1 MSAALDPVRA
11 PASSEARW
19 MMAWAGLV
27 IALGGTLLS
36 LQVDGN
42 GELVGTGYT
51 ALGIGGLVALVATLL
66 QVGSSG
72 KLPRDLA
79 TALSSTAGFL
89 GLAFVVAGVLAPGG
103 PWMFMEV
110 FVLLWLLAR
119 RRSRAQIG
127 GPELTGGSLFLLGLM
142 LLFRLWITWQ
152 GSQHRWAVV
161 SIDLPV
167 LSWIPFDWLRPVQSV
182 SLGTFTPHE
191 LGFPPSGIDFPLTT
205 TLWSIGF
212 TLCAVGLWLRGGATR
227 EHENDRIHA
236 LIQTLP
242 PGPARLV
249 ERLLPEE
256 DWGRLGLHGLS
267 ERVLAKRIEALVAE
281 RIASH
286 RRLHAA
292 FEANGPVEP
301 GQAGFAAEIAEALQR
316 FALPAPSDEQRA
328 GDEP

>member
-1 MSAALDPVRA
+1 LWSLPVPPRA
-11 PASSEARW
+11 TLAGW
-19 MMAWAGLV
+19 LMAWAGLA

-42 GELVGTGYT
+42 HDLVGTGYT
-51 ALGIGGLVALVATLL
+51 ALSIGGLVALVATLL

-72 KLPRDLA
+72 RLPRDVA
-79 TALSSTAGFL
+79 TALSSTAAFL
-89 GLAFVVAGVLAPGG
+89 GVAFIVAGVLAPGG

-119 RRSRAQIG
+119 RRTRAQAG

-142 LLFRLWITWQ
+142 LIFRLWITWQ
-152 GSQHRWAVV
+152 GSQHRWEVV
-161 SIDLPV
+161 AIDLPV

-182 SLGTFTPHE
+182 SLGSFTPLE
-191 LGFPPSGIDFPLTT
+191 LGFPPTGIEFPLTT
-205 TLWSIGF
+205 ALWSIGF
-212 TLCAVGLWLRGGATR
+212 TLCAAGLWLRGGATR

-256 DWGRLGLHGLS
+256 DWGPLGLHGLS

-301 GQAGFAAEIAEALQR
+301 APGGFAAEIAEALQR
-316 FALPAPSDEQRA
+316 YALPPAPDEPRA
-328 GDEP
+328 GGPR